1 MKKKLLLLL
10 ALVLMLACAALASCD
25 MIDDVT
31 SKIPFLSKPATTT
44 TAAAADPFANVTFAD
59 VTGTYDG
66 EAKTMAVANLPAG
79 AVVVY
84 SIDGAD
90 AVASV
95 SIVDAGTYTVEA
107 QMTSATGEV
116 ATKTATMTIAKADYT
131 LENAEQYFAADAT
144 VPYDG
149 GFHTPEPIVDL
160 PAGLSFMSDAAP
172 ISNPGESA
180 TYNISFA
187 FSDPTLARNY
197 NPPAGISG
205 IKLTIGKA
213 AFDLSAVTFE
223 DVTVAYDGGSKK
235 LEVANLPTSLRV
247 TYTYK
252 DAAGATV
259 KGFPVN
265 RGQYTV
271 TATFAFKSAADAALY
286 ELPAPLTATLTIGA
300 GVLSLPNLFEDKTV
314 AYSGN
319 SLYPVI
325 PMIDGVAS
333 TTVVVKNANGEVVGE
348 NDVKLPGV
356 YDVTVSFVVADS
368 AAYQDID
375 PISYKLTITKAPV
388 LVTSTPVWAPVGGWD
403 VIVGDG
409 GYFLLDDAVPGV
421 AITLPAVFDGL
432 DVEVTY
438 VHTVNSIATEDFD
451 IAGLYTT
458 TAIITL
464 TSDLYVLPEGYTAGT
479 FTWLLSDK
487 EVNDADINFADK
499 TETYNGEAFNIEL
512 GYEGVAGILGATV
525 VVTDENG
532 NVVDATNGFVAAGVY
547 TYTVTFETDAAAGYA
562 PLTIVKTLTIEKAMI
577 DLSGIEAAWDFAL
590 TEGKAFVWF
599 DGENHEVK
607 LNADVEAA
615 LADLGVTVSY
625 SGNKAKAIGEY
636 TAIATLV
643 CDGNHALSV
652 EAYEFDWQI
661 ARADADSWTP
671 DPVQ

>member
-10 ALVLMLACAALASCD
+10 ALVLIITSAALASCD
-25 MIDDVT
+25 MVSGVLPGPDVT
-31 SKIPFLSKPATTT
+31 SGS
-44 TAAAADPFANVTFAD
+44 DPFGAVVFSD

-66 EAKTMAVANLPAG
+66 QAKTMAVTNLPAG

-84 SIDGAD
+84 SVDGGE
-90 AVASV
+90 AVATV

-107 QMTSATGEV
+107 QMTSADGV
-116 ATKTATMTIAKADYT
+116 SATKTATMTIAKANYT
-131 LENAEQYFAADAT
+131 LENAEQYFAASST
-144 VPYDG
+144 VAYDG
-149 GFHTPEPIVDL
+149 GFHTPEPIMDL
-160 PAGLSFMSDAAP
+160 PAGLSFMSDGAP
-172 ISNPGESA
+172 ISNPGETA
-180 TYNISFA
+180 TYNIAFA

-205 IKLTIGKA
+205 ITLTIGKA

-223 DVTVAYDGGSKK
+223 DATVAYDGNSKK
-235 LEVANLPTSLRV
+235 LEVANLPADLRV

-252 DAAGATV
+252 DASGAAV
-259 KGFPVN
+259 KGYPVN

-271 TATFAFKSAADAALY
+271 TATFAFKSASNAALY
-286 ELPAPLTATLTIGA
+286 ELPAPMTATLTIGA
-300 GVLSLPNLFEDKTV
+300 GVLTLPNLFEDKTV

-325 PMIDGVAS
+325 PSIDGVAS
-333 TTVVVKNANGEVVGE
+333 TSVVVKNASGEVVGE

-388 LVTSTPVWAPVGGWD
+388 LVTSNPVWAPVGGWD
-403 VIVGDG
+403 VTVGDG
-409 GYFLLDDAVPGV
+409 GYFLLDGSVPGV
-421 AITLPAVFDGL
+421 KVTLPAAFDGL
-432 DVEVTY
+432 NVEVTY
-438 VHTVNSIATEDFD
+438 VHTVNSIATDDFSV
-451 IAGLYTT
+451 AGLYTT

-464 TSDLYVLPEGYTAGT
+464 TSDLYVLPEGYTAGSY
-479 FTWLLSDK
+479 TWLLSDK
-487 EVNDADINFADK
+487 SVNVGDINFADK
-499 TETYNGEAFNIEL
+499 TESYTGDAYNIEL
-512 GYEGVAGILGATV
+512 DYEGVAGILGATV
-525 VVTDENG
+525 VVTDEAG
-532 NVVDATNGFVAAGVY
+532 KVVDPAEGFVAAGVY

-562 PLTIVKTLTIEKAMI
+562 PLTITKTLTIEKAII
-577 DLSGIEAAWDFAL
+577 DLSGIEAAWDFTL

-615 LADLGVTVSY
+615 LAELGVTVSY

-636 TAIATLV
+636 TAVANLV
-643 CDGNHALSV
+643 CDANHALSV
-652 EAYEFDWQI
+652 EAYEFAWQI